1 MSNIFNGL
9 FDDLLTQVGKQTTNI
24 QRLDEKLKEFAPGSG
39 VEVPIATRDR
49 LGVIKVGN
57 NLEITPDG
65 TLSSTGGGGHGT
77 VYSDEVILR
86 SASYQHAQDAK
97 VQDSLNEIYSLI
109 GDINSVLL
117 GII

>member
-77 VYSDEVILR
+77 VYSDEVITR
-86 SASYQHAQDAK
+86 NAQYEDPKPNVQASLD
-97 VQDSLNEIYSLI
+97 EIYALI
-109 GDINSVLL
+109 GDIKDVLDS
-117 GII
+117 IT